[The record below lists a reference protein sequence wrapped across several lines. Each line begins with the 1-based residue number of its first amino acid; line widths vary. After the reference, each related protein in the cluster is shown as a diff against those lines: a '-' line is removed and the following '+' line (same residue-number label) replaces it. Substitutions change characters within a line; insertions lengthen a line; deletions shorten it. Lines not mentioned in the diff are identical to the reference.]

1 MIDAGQRAA
10 IVAGLEAARGA
21 RKPTAL
27 PRAEY
32 PGLTLADAYAIQSD
46 WTAWRTR
53 NEGRR
58 PIGYKVGLT
67 TRGMQHNLGTDRPL
81 YGVLLDDMAFDEG
94 APIPMDRFLSP
105 RVEMELAFCMARRLS
120 GPCTEAEAIAA
131 IDWIA
136 PAIEII
142 DSRTVMRDAA
152 TGATRAAIDVVADG
166 GGAAGFVVS
175 SQRMRPGE
183 VDLSRIGAVLYQNDE
198 PEDSG
203 MFPLILRRP
212 ERALVW
218 LAGALAE
225 RGCAIEAGEIILSGS
240 IIKPYPVARGDRF
253 TFDFGDQGSIALR
266 FE

>member
-10 IVAGLEAARGA
+10 IMGKLEAARVA
-21 RKPTAL
+21 RRPTSL
-27 PRAEY
+27 PRIDY
-32 PGLTLADAYAIQSD
+32 PGLTLAEAYEIQSA
-46 WTAWRTR
+46 WTEMRIARDHL
-53 NEGRR
+53 R
-58 PIGYKVGLT
+58 PVGYKVGLT
-67 TRGMQHNLGTDRPL
+67 THSMQRSFGTDRPL
-81 YGVLLDDMAFDEG
+81 YGALLNDMMFDE
-94 APIPMDRFLSP
+94 ARPIPIDRFLGP
-105 RVEMELAFCMARRLS
+105 RVEMELAFGMKKRLS
-120 GPCTEAEAIAA
+120 GPCTEAQAITA

-175 SQRMRPGE
+175 SQRMRPGD
-183 VDLSRIGAVLYQNDE
+183 VDLSRMGAVLYQNDE

-212 ERALVW
+212 ELSLVW

-225 RGCAIEAGEIILSGS
+225 RGRAIEAGEIVMSGS
-240 IIKPYPVARGDRF
+240 IIKPYPAARGDRF
-253 TFDFGDQGSIALR
+253 VFDFGDQGNIALR